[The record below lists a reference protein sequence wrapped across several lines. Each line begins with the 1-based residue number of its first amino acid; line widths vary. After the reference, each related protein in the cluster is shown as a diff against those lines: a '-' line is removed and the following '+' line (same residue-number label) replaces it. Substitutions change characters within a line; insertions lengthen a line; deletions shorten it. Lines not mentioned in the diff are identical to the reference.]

1 MPSAFVLCR
10 KAEYSKL
17 QQPDS
22 TNHHTCQTLPKIK
35 TVLVSMCQNLLKSNV
50 GLQAVFLGRKTQ
62 RQQRQHAEVAA
73 AAQNHQMQRRI
84 MAAAALAWS
93 QITQHRKRERA
104 LLAHAQ
110 QKTQRKMLGHCLH
123 TLKHYAC
130 FHIDLDAR
138 LQAFLVRCNAP
149 KLQTAFQAWL
159 EMAQYRRWRDTTA
172 AVGQAKAMKIA
183 MAHAF
188 NAWRSHACCMLNA
201 CQSDCQKLQ
210 RKVNQQTT
218 AKAVHAWRGA
228 VQQRHQQRAMMAT
241 AVKHWQLRNK
251 GAAFGWWAY
260 FKETAQVSRV
270 TVTLHGAIVKSVVVV
285 DLTGM
290 HKTACSRKTR
300 LVLHIP
306 SSS

>member
-1 MPSAFVLCR
+1 MQQTSTARQHQPSYLSNPAKDKDC
-10 KAEYSKL
+10 A
-17 QQPDS
+17 
-22 TNHHTCQTLPKIK
+22 
-35 TVLVSMCQNLLKSNV
+35 SMCQNLLKSNV

-62 RQQRQHAEVAA
+62 HQQRQHAEVAA
-73 AAQNHQMQRRI
+73 AAQIHQMQRRI
-84 MAAAALAWS
+84 MAAVALAWS

-110 QKTQRKMLGHCLH
+110 QKTQRKMLVHCLH

-130 FHIDLDAR
+130 FHIDLNAR

-159 EMAQYRRWRDTTA
+159 GMAQYRRWRHYM
-172 AVGQAKAMKIA
+172 GQAKAMKIA

-188 NAWRSHACCMLNA
+188 NAWRSHACCMHNA
-201 CQSDCQKLQ
+201 RQSDRQKLQ

-300 LVLHIP
+300 LVLHSH